1 MIRKDIIEI
10 QKKFELD
17 LKVDRPKQG
26 YDITNGNMALPFFE
40 NSSRNSYIIRMEE
53 QLIIN
58 LSILHHDV

>member
-1 MIRKDIIEI
+1 
-10 QKKFELD
+10 
-17 LKVDRPKQG
+17 
-26 YDITNGNMALPFFE
+26 MALPFFE

>member
-26 YDITNGNMALPFFE
+26 YDITNGNMVLPFFE